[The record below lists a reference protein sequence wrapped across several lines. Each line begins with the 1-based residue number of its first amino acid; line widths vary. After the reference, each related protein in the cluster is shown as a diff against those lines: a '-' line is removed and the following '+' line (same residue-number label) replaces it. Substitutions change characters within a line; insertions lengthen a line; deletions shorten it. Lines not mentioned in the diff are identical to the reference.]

1 MFRYTMALR
10 QVSRRT
16 FSSTVSR
23 QIDNKVPANQKL
35 FQVTQEDNGIPVYLK
50 GGTKDALLYRAT
62 MVLTVFGSGLVLY
75 NLFDAALSKK

>member
-35 FQVTQEDNGIPVYLK
+35 FQEDNGIPVYLK